1 MKTFKMLS
9 SSLIVLML
17 LCTTVFAAGPTTP
30 VTQVQAP
37 ARVLKFSADLLVQ
50 YIEFFNCPC
59 SLNQVLDTEYVTDM
73 IAVKVANTSTFNA
86 VPAKVTVSYYDVSA
100 KTTVTVTK
108 NVTLNAN
115 QWTKVIMVQKP
126 ILIKKSVGVT
136 ASIEH
141 TDAKY
146 ADPNLANNK
155 ILNYRTCGP
164 MVE

>member
-1 MKTFKMLS
+1 MKTFKILS

-17 LCTTVFAAGPTTP
+17 LCTTIFAAGPTTP

-50 YIEFFNCPC
+50 YIEYFNCPC
-59 SLNQVLDTEYVTDM
+59 TLNQVLDTEYVTDM
-73 IAVKVANTSTFNA
+73 IAVKVANTSMHNS
-86 VPAKVTVSYYDVSA
+86 VPAKITVSYYDVSA
-100 KTTVTVTK
+100 KIMVTVTK

-126 ILIKKSVGVT
+126 ILMRKSVGVS

-141 TDAKY
+141 TNAKY
-146 ADPNLANNK
+146 TDPNLANNK
-155 ILNYRTCGP
+155 ILNYKTCGP